1 MTYLDS
7 DYEDNDLPDPMD
19 SLDFDEEWPEEFD
32 DSDVPTLDVES
43 EICPFCNGSGEGH
56 YEGSTCS
63 NCKGKGEVRC

>member
-1 MTYLDS
+1 
-7 DYEDNDLPDPMD
+7 MD